1 MLAAAQQTWK
11 QDPTASELKTVRP
24 TQQHPVSLSKAP
36 PVKDLTILP
45 NYVMGGRLLSIQ
57 LQEPMGTVHF
67 QIITASPK
75 TFLAITVASKQVAK
89 KAHFFTF
96 IVVTCDIFPI

>member
-1 MLAAAQQTWK
+1 MLAVAQWTWK
-11 QDPTASELKTVRP
+11 QDRTASELKTLRP
-24 TQQHPVSLSKAP
+24 TQQQPVSTSKAP
-36 PVKDLTILP
+36 PVKDFTILP
-45 NYVMGGRLLSIQ
+45 NYVMGGGTPSTKP
-57 LQEPMGTVHF
+57 QEPMGTIHP

-75 TFLAITVASKQVAK
+75 PFLAITAASKQVAK